1 MLFYRLAPFDKQVMF
16 RNPEQ
21 ANQRQPTVPVVLRR
35 PTLSRAGEF
44 LDAVARSRRLHGSWV
59 SPPDDK
65 AHLDLYLRSLRSES
79 REGYFVC
86 RADTDALVG
95 VINISEIVRGC
106 FLSGYLGYYA
116 FTPSDGHGFMRQGL
130 SMVLERAFGG
140 LGLHRLE
147 ANIQPANERSISLV
161 DSLGFVKEGESRR
174 YLMING
180 HWCDHHRYA
189 LLAEDWIGSR

>member
-1 MLFYRLAPFDKQVMF
+1 MPRHL
-16 RNPEQ
+16 E
-21 ANQRQPTVPVVLRR
+21 PVHRSKPAVAAVLRR
-35 PTLSRAGEF
+35 PTAKRAREF
-44 LDAVARSRRLHGSWV
+44 LTAVERSRQLHGPWV
-59 SPPDDK
+59 SPPDDRE
-65 AHLDLYLRSLRSES
+65 HLSLYLKSLRSES

-86 RADTDALVG
+86 RADTDELAG

-116 FTPSDGHGFMRQGL
+116 FSPHEGHGLMRQGL
-130 SMVLERAFGG
+130 TQVIDRAFGD

-147 ANIQPANERSISLV
+147 ANIQPHNTRSIRLV
-161 DSLGFVKEGESRR
+161 DGLGFVKEGESRR

-189 LLAEDWIGSR
+189 LLAEDWPSSR